1 MKKIVVIGGGASGM
15 MAAIVAARKGAKV
28 TLLEKNKQV
37 GKKLLVTGN
46 GKCNF
51 SNQNQDLSFYRCE
64 YPTFVQKVLETFSM
78 EDTKVFFEE
87 LGILIK
93 ERNGGLYPNS
103 GQAASMVEVLRLEL
117 QRLQVKVAC
126 NTEVLQIEKKEETF
140 FVKTQDWTYEA
151 DSVIL
156 SCGSKA
162 APTTGASEAGYQFA
176 KSFGH
181 SIITPLPALT
191 SVYVK
196 EKDAPKLA
204 GIRQDA
210 LLYLDIE
217 GESIQQE
224 IGEVQFTSYGLSGI
238 PVFQLSR
245 YVARALDKGKSC
257 EMSLDFLPQMQL
269 EDIVKLLTDKRTHT
283 GNRTGSDVLLGMF
296 PEKLSVVLL
305 ERARISAKK
314 KAKDWS
320 EKETRQLAMQIK
332 ALKFTLTKCRGYEQA
347 QICTGGVD
355 LLEIEEHTMESKL
368 VRGLYVSGEL
378 LDVDGACGGY
388 NLQWA
393 WSSGYLAG
401 YWAAGQ

>member
-1 MKKIVVIGGGASGM
+1 MNRVVIIGGGASGM

-51 SNQNQDLSFYRCE
+51 SNENQELSYYRCD
-64 YPTFVQKVLETFSM
+64 YPFFVQKVLETFSM

-126 NTEVLQIEKKEETF
+126 NTEVLSVQKKEEIFLISTEN
-140 FVKTQDWTYEA
+140 WTYEA
-151 DSVIL
+151 DTVIF
-156 SCGSKA
+156 SSGSKA
-162 APTTGASEAGYQFA
+162 APITGAGESGYQFA
-176 KSFGH
+176 ENFGH
-181 SIITPLPALT
+181 SLIKPLPALT

-196 EKDAPKLA
+196 EKDIAKLS
-204 GIRQDA
+204 GVRQDT
-210 LLYLDIE
+210 LLRLEIE
-217 GESIQQE
+217 GDALEE
-224 IGEVQFTSYGLSGI
+224 FGELQFTSYGLSGI

-245 YVARALDKGKSC
+245 YAVRALDKGKSC
-257 EMSLDFLPQMQL
+257 KMYLDFLPKLQI
-269 EDIVKLLTDKRTHT
+269 EDIVKLLTDKKNYI
-283 GNRTGSDVLLGMF
+283 GNRTGTDVLLGMF
-296 PEKLSVVLL
+296 PEKLSAILL
-305 ERARISAKK
+305 TRAKISAKK
-314 KAKDWS
+314 KARDWS
-320 EKETRQLAMQIK
+320 EKELWQLAVQMK
-332 ALKFTLTKCRGYEQA
+332 NLSFTITKCRGYEQA

-355 LLEIEEHTMESKL
+355 VLEVDEHTMESKL
-368 VRGLYVSGEL
+368 VKGLYFSGEL